1 MAKKRVRRKN
11 TPRTDK
17 QRKKAIEQRAAL
29 WSYVLIAI
37 VLGLILYGLYLQTL
51 HHP

>member
-1 MAKKRVRRKN
+1 MDQKRVRGKN
-11 TPRTDK
+11 TPRLDK
-17 QRKKAIEQRAAL
+17 QRKKAIEQRSAL

-37 VLGLILYGLYLQTL
+37 VMGLILYGLYLQTL